1 MHRDRDAD
9 AAVVLRQRCYFG
21 ERLTFIDRFV
31 ERGAIRSL
39 WCASAESAKSS
50 APTLCSCEDHFRHVE
65 GVLNITGPVCVFRS
79 QRILPGFAA
88 VSRSIDAPT
97 VVLRIALR

>member
-1 MHRDRDAD
+1 MHRDRNAD

-50 APTLCSCEDHFRHVE
+50 ASTLCRCEDYIRRVK
-65 GVLNITGPVCVFRS
+65 GVLNVTGPVRVFRS
-79 QRILPGFAA
+79 QCVLPGFTAI
-88 VSRSIDAPT
+88 SRSINSPT
-97 VVLRIALR
+97 IVLRIALR